1 LIRVIP
7 AKGKQTNDK
16 PPPRWGFIFIKK
28 IKQQSLLAEIIK
40 HRIKK
45 NGPISFHDFM
55 EMALY
60 YPGLGYYTSS
70 KEKIGTRGDF
80 LTSPSMSS
88 EFGALLGR
96 QLEEMFYLLEEKEFT
111 IVEYGAGPGNLCKSI
126 LEYLSRRGKI
136 YNRTRYCIIEKSPA
150 MIKLAKTRLPAKVQ
164 YYRSINE
171 IRDIRGC
178 ILSNELV
185 DNFAVHRVAME
196 KELKEV
202 YVDFE
207 DGFKEVLR
215 PAPAKLVEHLNE
227 LKIELPHGFK
237 GEINMQAAGW
247 MKDLAERLVK
257 GYVVTIDYG
266 YHVSELLEAHRR
278 NGTLTCY
285 YKHRVSEHPYTY
297 IGEQDITAHV
307 NFSALCL
314 WGYKHGLQYCGFT
327 DQCHFLLSL
336 GFYDYLKQTEMPGAD
351 HLNYKRERLLAGTL
365 LKDMGHTFKVL
376 VQHKNMDGANLM
388 GLRLR

>member
-1 LIRVIP
+1 
-7 AKGKQTNDK
+7 
-16 PPPRWGFIFIKK
+16 
-28 IKQQSLLAEIIK
+28 
-40 HRIKK
+40 
-45 NGPISFHDFM
+45 M

-70 KEKIGTRGDF
+70 KEKIGTRGDY
-80 LTSPSMSS
+80 LTSPSMGPV
-88 EFGALLGR
+88 FGALLAR
-96 QLEEMFYLLEEKEFT
+96 QLEEMFVLLDEKEFT
-111 IVEYGAGPGNLCKSI
+111 IIEFGAGPGNLCKSI
-126 LEYLSRRGKI
+126 LDFMKSRGKI
-136 YNRTRYCIIEKSPA
+136 YNRIRYCIIEKSPA
-150 MIKLAKTRLPAKVQ
+150 MIKLAKSCLPAKVQ

-185 DNFAVHRVAME
+185 DNFAVHRVVME

-207 DGFKEVLR
+207 NGFKEVLMS
-215 PAPAKLVEHLNE
+215 APAKLVDHFNE
-227 LKIELPHGFK
+227 LKIELPEGFK
-237 GEINMQAAGW
+237 GEINLQAAKW
-247 MKDLAERLVK
+247 MKDLAEKLSK
-257 GYVVTIDYG
+257 GYVLTIDYG
-266 YHVSELLEAHRR
+266 YPVSELLEAHRKK
-278 NGTLTCY
+278 GTLTCY
-285 YKHRVSEHPYTY
+285 HRQRISHQPYQH

-314 WGYKHGLQYCGFT
+314 WGFRHGLQYCGFT

-336 GFYDYLKQTEMPGAD
+336 GFYDYLKQTEKPGAD

-365 LKDMGHTFKVL
+365 LQDMGHTFKVL
-376 VQHKNMDGANLM
+376 VQHKNMGGHNLM